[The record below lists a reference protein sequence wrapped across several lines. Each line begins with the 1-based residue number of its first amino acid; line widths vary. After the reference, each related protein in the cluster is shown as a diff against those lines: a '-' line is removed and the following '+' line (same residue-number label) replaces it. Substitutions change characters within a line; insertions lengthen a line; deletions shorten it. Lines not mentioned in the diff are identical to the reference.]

1 MLRLLSNKPNFRE
14 HFLLNLRN
22 QELIILIVTV
32 VIFTGF
38 SIFLDKFFSAGNLL
52 TLMRSVSI
60 LGILSIAMAVVV
72 ISKGID
78 LSLIATLAVGT
89 ALASVLSSGDV
100 LPSIDLPFIYAVILG
115 FIFTAIL
122 CAITGI
128 LVAYWDMASV
138 FVTLAMAGVIYGL
151 GRTLFIR
158 DELNY
163 LPEDAAWLEYLGR
176 GQLFGVPM
184 PIICFLVLAIIM
196 HLLLTKTTFGK
207 FVYSIGDSG
216 LAARTAGVPVR
227 PILVM
232 IFILAGLVAY
242 FAGLLTAGAISSI
255 NTRMVAGSMIYDVLL
270 VVVVGG
276 IGLSGG
282 KGGMHNVILG
292 TLLIGTLLNGM
303 VIMDISFIVQNLIK
317 GIILLLA
324 IMTDTLLN
332 PRDEQTT
339 QQGDI

>member
-1 MLRLLSNKPNFRE
+1 MLNF
-14 HFLLNLRN
+14 RN
-22 QELIILIVTV
+22 QELIILAVTV
-32 VIFTGF
+32 VIFAGF

-100 LPSIDLPFIYAVILG
+100 LPSINLPFIYAVILG
-115 FIFTAIL
+115 FIFTALL
-122 CAITGI
+122 CAMTGI

-163 LPEDAAWLEYLGR
+163 LPEDAVWLEYLGR
-176 GQLFGVPM
+176 GQLFGIPM
-184 PIICFLVLAIIM
+184 PIICFLTLAIVM

-227 PILVM
+227 PILVI

-324 IMTDTLLN
+324 IMTDTILN

>member
-1 MLRLLSNKPNFRE
+1 MFK
-14 HFLLNLRN
+14 LRN
-22 QELIILIVTV
+22 QELIILIITV
-32 VIFTGF
+32 IIFAGF
-38 SIFLDKFFSAGNLL
+38 SVFLDNFFSTGNLL

-100 LPSIDLPFIYAVILG
+100 LPLIDLPFIYAVLIGL
-115 FIFTAIL
+115 IFTSIL

-151 GRTLFIR
+151 GRTLFIG

-163 LPEDAAWLEYLGR
+163 LPEDALWLEYLGR

-184 PIICFLVLAIIM
+184 PIICFLSLALLM

-232 IFILAGLVAY
+232 IFIIAGLVAY

-255 NTRMVAGSMIYDVLL
+255 NTRMVSGSMIYDVLL

-324 IMTDTLLN
+324 IMTDTILN

>member
-1 MLRLLSNKPNFRE
+1 MFK
-14 HFLLNLRN
+14 LRN

-32 VIFTGF
+32 VIFAGF
-38 SIFLDKFFSAGNLL
+38 SVFLDKFFSTGNLL

-122 CAITGI
+122 CAMTGI

-176 GQLFGVPM
+176 GQLFGIPM
-184 PIICFLVLAIIM
+184 PIICFLMLAIIM

-232 IFILAGLVAY
+232 IFILAGTVAY

-324 IMTDTLLN
+324 IMTDTILN

>member
-1 MLRLLSNKPNFRE
+1 MLK
-14 HFLLNLRN
+14 LRN

-32 VIFTGF
+32 VIFAGF
-38 SIFLDKFFSAGNLL
+38 SVFLDKFFSTGNLL

-100 LPSIDLPFIYAVILG
+100 LPLIDLPFIYAVLIGL
-115 FIFTAIL
+115 IFTSIL

-151 GRTLFIR
+151 GRTLFIG

-163 LPEDAAWLEYLGR
+163 LPEDALWLEYLGR

-184 PIICFLVLAIIM
+184 PIICFLSLALLM

-232 IFILAGLVAY
+232 IFIIAGLVAY

-255 NTRMVAGSMIYDVLL
+255 NTRMVSGSMIYDVLL

>member
-1 MLRLLSNKPNFRE
+1 MIK
-14 HFLLNLRN
+14 LRN

-32 VIFTGF
+32 VIFAGF
-38 SIFLDKFFSAGNLL
+38 SVFLDKFFSAGNLL

-100 LPSIDLPFIYAVILG
+100 LPSIDLPFIYAVLIG

-122 CAITGI
+122 CALTGI

-151 GRTLFIR
+151 GRTLFIG

-163 LPEDAAWLEYLGR
+163 LPEDAVWLEYMGR

-184 PIICFLVLAIIM
+184 PIICFLSLAFLM
-196 HLLLTKTTFGK
+196 HLVLTKTTFGK

-232 IFILAGLVAY
+232 IFIIAGLVAY

-255 NTRMVAGSMIYDVLL
+255 NTRMVSGSMIYDVLL

-317 GIILLLA
+317 GIILLVA
-324 IMTDTLLN
+324 IMTDTILN

>member
-1 MLRLLSNKPNFRE
+1 MGIL
-14 HFLLNLRN
+14 LLNLRN

-38 SIFLDKFFSAGNLL
+38 SIFLDKFFSTGNLL

-128 LVAYWDMASV
+128 LVVYWDMASV

-163 LPEDAAWLEYLGR
+163 LPEDAAWLEYLG
-176 GQLFGVPM
+176 GGNY
-184 PIICFLVLAIIM
+184 LV
-196 HLLLTKTTFGK
+196 
-207 FVYSIGDSG
+207 Y
-216 LAARTAGVPVR
+216 
-227 PILVM
+227 
-232 IFILAGLVAY
+232 
-242 FAGLLTAGAISSI
+242 
-255 NTRMVAGSMIYDVLL
+255 
-270 VVVVGG
+270 
-276 IGLSGG
+276 
-282 KGGMHNVILG
+282 
-292 TLLIGTLLNGM
+292 
-303 VIMDISFIVQNLIK
+303 QC
-317 GIILLLA
+317 
-324 IMTDTLLN
+324 
-332 PRDEQTT
+332 Q
-339 QQGDI
+339 

>member
-1 MLRLLSNKPNFRE
+1 
-14 HFLLNLRN
+14 
-22 QELIILIVTV
+22 
-32 VIFTGF
+32 
-38 SIFLDKFFSAGNLL
+38 
-52 TLMRSVSI
+52 
-60 LGILSIAMAVVV
+60 MAVVV

-115 FIFTAIL
+115 FIFTALL
-122 CAITGI
+122 CAMTGI

-163 LPEDAAWLEYLGR
+163 LPEDAVWLEYLGR
-176 GQLFGVPM
+176 GQLFGIPM
-184 PIICFLVLAIIM
+184 PIICFLTLAIVM

-317 GIILLLA
+317 GIILLVA
-324 IMTDTLLN
+324 IMTDTILN

>member
-1 MLRLLSNKPNFRE
+1 MFK
-14 HFLLNLRN
+14 LRN

-32 VIFTGF
+32 VIFAGF
-38 SIFLDKFFSAGNLL
+38 SVFLDKFFSTGNLL

-122 CAITGI
+122 CAMTGI

-176 GQLFGVPM
+176 GQLFGIPM
-184 PIICFLVLAIIM
+184 PIICFLMLAIIM
-196 HLLLTKTTFGK
+196 HLMLTKTTFGK

-232 IFILAGLVAY
+232 IFILAGTVAY

-303 VIMDISFIVQNLIK
+303 VIMDISFIVQNSIK

-324 IMTDTLLN
+324 IMTDTILN

>member
-1 MLRLLSNKPNFRE
+1 
-14 HFLLNLRN
+14 
-22 QELIILIVTV
+22 
-32 VIFTGF
+32 
-38 SIFLDKFFSAGNLL
+38 
-52 TLMRSVSI
+52 MRSVSI

-100 LPSIDLPFIYAVILG
+100 LPSIDLPFIYAVLIGL
-115 FIFTAIL
+115 IFTAIL

-151 GRTLFIR
+151 GRTLFIG

-163 LPEDAAWLEYLGR
+163 LPEDAVWLEYLGR

-184 PIICFLVLAIIM
+184 PIICFLSLAFLM
-196 HLLLTKTTFGK
+196 HLVLTKTTFGK

-232 IFILAGLVAY
+232 IFIIAGVVAY

-255 NTRMVAGSMIYDVLL
+255 NTRMVSGSMIYDVLL

-317 GIILLLA
+317 GIILLVA
-324 IMTDTLLN
+324 IMTDTILN

>member
-1 MLRLLSNKPNFRE
+1 MLK
-14 HFLLNLRN
+14 LRN
-22 QELIILIVTV
+22 QELIILIVTI
-32 VIFTGF
+32 VIFAGF
-38 SIFLDKFFSAGNLL
+38 SVFLDKFFSTGNLL

-122 CAITGI
+122 CAMTGV

-176 GQLFGVPM
+176 GQLFGIPM
-184 PIICFLVLAIIM
+184 PIICFLMLAIIM
-196 HLLLTKTTFGK
+196 HLMLTKTTFGK

-232 IFILAGLVAY
+232 IFILAGTVAY

>member
-1 MLRLLSNKPNFRE
+1 
-14 HFLLNLRN
+14 
-22 QELIILIVTV
+22 
-32 VIFTGF
+32 
-38 SIFLDKFFSAGNLL
+38 
-52 TLMRSVSI
+52 MRSVSI

-89 ALASVLSSGDV
+89 ALASVLSSADV
-100 LPSIDLPFIYAVILG
+100 LPSIDLPLVYAVLLG
-115 FIFTAIL
+115 LLFTAIL

-151 GRTLFIR
+151 GRTLFIG

-163 LPEDAAWLEYLGR
+163 LPEDAVWLEYLGR
-176 GQLFGVPM
+176 GQLLGVPM
-184 PIICFLVLAIIM
+184 PIICFLSLAFIM
-196 HLLLTKTTFGK
+196 HLVLTQTTFGK

-227 PILVM
+227 PILVI
-232 IFILAGLVAY
+232 IFIIAGVVAY

-255 NTRMVAGSMIYDVLL
+255 NTRMVSGSMIYDVLL

-324 IMTDTLLN
+324 IMTDTILN

>member
-1 MLRLLSNKPNFRE
+1 MLPLV
-14 HFLLNLRN
+14 FLNPSGIHNLFKLRN
-22 QELIILIVTV
+22 QELIILIVT
-32 VIFTGF
+32 IFIFAGF
-38 SIFLDKFFSAGNLL
+38 SIFLDKFFSTGNLL

-78 LSLIATLAVGT
+78 LSLIATLAIGT
-89 ALASVLSSGDV
+89 ALASVLSSADV
-100 LPSIDLPFIYAVILG
+100 LPSIDLPFVYAVLLG
-115 FIFTAIL
+115 FLFTAIL

-151 GRTLFIR
+151 GRTLFIG

-163 LPEDAAWLEYLGR
+163 LPPDAGWLEYLGR
-176 GQLFGVPM
+176 GQLLSIPM
-184 PIICFLVLAIIM
+184 PIICFLTLAFVM
-196 HLLLTKTTFGK
+196 HLVLTKTTFGK

-255 NTRMVAGSMIYDVLL
+255 NTRMVSGSMIYDVLL

-317 GIILLLA
+317 GMILLIA
-324 IMTDTLLN
+324 IMTDTILN

>member
-1 MLRLLSNKPNFRE
+1 MIK
-14 HFLLNLRN
+14 LRN
-22 QELIILIVTV
+22 QELIILIVTI
-32 VIFTGF
+32 VIFSGF
-38 SIFLDKFFSAGNLL
+38 SVFLDKFFSTGNLL

-89 ALASVLSSGDV
+89 ALASVLSSADV
-100 LPSIDLPFIYAVILG
+100 LPSIDLPFVYAVLLG
-115 FIFTAIL
+115 LLFTAIL

-151 GRTLFIR
+151 GRTLFIG

-163 LPEDAAWLEYLGR
+163 LPEDAVWLEYLGR
-176 GQLFGVPM
+176 GQLLGVPM
-184 PIICFLVLAIIM
+184 PIICFLSLAFIM
-196 HLLLTKTTFGK
+196 HLVLTQTTFGK

-227 PILVM
+227 PILVI
-232 IFILAGLVAY
+232 IFIIAGVVAY

-255 NTRMVAGSMIYDVLL
+255 NTRMVSGSMIYDVLL

-324 IMTDTLLN
+324 IMTDTILN

>member
-1 MLRLLSNKPNFRE
+1 MIK
-14 HFLLNLRN
+14 LRN

-32 VIFTGF
+32 VIFAGF
-38 SIFLDKFFSAGNLL
+38 SVFLDKFFSTGNLL

-89 ALASVLSSGDV
+89 ALASVLSSADV
-100 LPSIDLPFIYAVILG
+100 LPSIDLPFVYAVLLG
-115 FIFTAIL
+115 LLFTAIL

-151 GRTLFIR
+151 GRTLFIG

-163 LPEDAAWLEYLGR
+163 LPEDAVWLEYLGR
-176 GQLFGVPM
+176 GQLLGVPM
-184 PIICFLVLAIIM
+184 PIICFLSLAFIM
-196 HLLLTKTTFGK
+196 HLVLTQTTFGK

-227 PILVM
+227 PILVI
-232 IFILAGLVAY
+232 IFIIAGVVAY

-324 IMTDTLLN
+324 IMTDTILN

>member
-1 MLRLLSNKPNFRE
+1 M
-14 HFLLNLRN
+14 LNLRN
-22 QELIILIVTV
+22 QELIILIVTI

-115 FIFTAIL
+115 FVFTAIL
-122 CAITGI
+122 CAMTGI

-184 PIICFLVLAIIM
+184 PIICFLMLAIIM

>member
-1 MLRLLSNKPNFRE
+1 MFK
-14 HFLLNLRN
+14 LRN

-32 VIFTGF
+32 VIFVGF
-38 SIFLDKFFSAGNLL
+38 SVFLDKFFSTGNLL

-100 LPSIDLPFIYAVILG
+100 LPLIDLPFIYAVLIGL
-115 FIFTAIL
+115 IFTSIL

-151 GRTLFIR
+151 GRTLFIG

-163 LPEDAAWLEYLGR
+163 LPEDALWLEYLGR

-184 PIICFLVLAIIM
+184 PIICFLSLALLM

-232 IFILAGLVAY
+232 IFIIAGLVAY

-255 NTRMVAGSMIYDVLL
+255 NTRMVSGSMIYDVLL

-324 IMTDTLLN
+324 IMTDTILN

>member
-1 MLRLLSNKPNFRE
+1 MIK
-14 HFLLNLRN
+14 LRN
-22 QELIILIVTV
+22 QELIIFIVTV
-32 VIFTGF
+32 VIFAGF
-38 SIFLDKFFSAGNLL
+38 SIFLDKFFSTGNLL

-89 ALASVLSSGDV
+89 ALASVMSSPDV
-100 LPSIDLPFIYAVILG
+100 LPSFDLPFMYAVLLG
-115 FIFTAIL
+115 FLFTAIL

-151 GRTLFIR
+151 GRTLFIG

-163 LPEDAAWLEYLGR
+163 LPEDAIWLEYLGR
-176 GQLFGVPM
+176 GQLLGVPM
-184 PIICFLVLAIIM
+184 PIICFLSLAFVM
-196 HLLLTKTTFGK
+196 HLVLTKTTFGK

-227 PILVM
+227 PILVI
-232 IFILAGLVAY
+232 IFIIAGLVAY

-255 NTRMVAGSMIYDVLL
+255 NTRMVSGSMIYDVLL

-317 GIILLLA
+317 GIILLIA
-324 IMTDTLLN
+324 IMTDTILN

>member
-1 MLRLLSNKPNFRE
+1 MLKF
-14 HFLLNLRN
+14 RN

-32 VIFTGF
+32 VIFAGF
-38 SIFLDKFFSAGNLL
+38 SVFLDKFFSTGNLL

-100 LPSIDLPFIYAVILG
+100 LPSIDLPFIYAVLIG

-122 CAITGI
+122 CGLTGI

-151 GRTLFIR
+151 GRTLFIG

-163 LPEDAAWLEYLGR
+163 LPEDAVWLEYMGR

-184 PIICFLVLAIIM
+184 PIICFLSLAFLM
-196 HLLLTKTTFGK
+196 HLVLTKTTFGK

-232 IFILAGLVAY
+232 IFIIAGLVAY

-255 NTRMVAGSMIYDVLL
+255 NTRMVSGSMIYDVLL

-317 GIILLLA
+317 GIILLVA
-324 IMTDTLLN
+324 IMTDTILN

>member
-1 MLRLLSNKPNFRE
+1 MFK
-14 HFLLNLRN
+14 LRN

-32 VIFTGF
+32 VIFAGF
-38 SIFLDKFFSAGNLL
+38 SVFLDKFFSTGNLL

-122 CAITGI
+122 CAMTGI

-184 PIICFLVLAIIM
+184 PIICFLMLAIIM

-232 IFILAGLVAY
+232 IFILAGTVAY

-324 IMTDTLLN
+324 IMTDTL
-332 PRDEQTT
+332 
-339 QQGDI
+339 

>member
-1 MLRLLSNKPNFRE
+1 MLK
-14 HFLLNLRN
+14 LRN
-22 QELIILIVTV
+22 QELIILIVTI
-32 VIFTGF
+32 VIFAGF
-38 SIFLDKFFSAGNLL
+38 SVFLDKFFSTGNLL

-100 LPSIDLPFIYAVILG
+100 LPSIDLPFIYAVVLG

-122 CAITGI
+122 CAMTGI

-184 PIICFLVLAIIM
+184 PIICFLMLAIIM

-232 IFILAGLVAY
+232 IFILAGTVAY

>member
-1 MLRLLSNKPNFRE
+1 MLKF
-14 HFLLNLRN
+14 RN

-32 VIFTGF
+32 VIFAGF
-38 SIFLDKFFSAGNLL
+38 SVFLDKFFSTGNLL

-100 LPSIDLPFIYAVILG
+100 LPSIDLPFIYAVLIG
-115 FIFTAIL
+115 FIFTALL
-122 CAITGI
+122 CAMTGI

-151 GRTLFIR
+151 GRTLFIG

-163 LPEDAAWLEYLGR
+163 LPEDAVWLEYMGR

-184 PIICFLVLAIIM
+184 PIICFLSLAFLM
-196 HLLLTKTTFGK
+196 HLVLTKTTFGK

-232 IFILAGLVAY
+232 IFIIAGLVAY

-255 NTRMVAGSMIYDVLL
+255 NTRMVSGSMIYDVLL

-317 GIILLLA
+317 GIILLVA
-324 IMTDTLLN
+324 IMTDTILN

>member
-1 MLRLLSNKPNFRE
+1 MLK
-14 HFLLNLRN
+14 LRN

-32 VIFTGF
+32 VIFAGF
-38 SIFLDKFFSAGNLL
+38 SVFLDKFFSTGNLL

-122 CAITGI
+122 CAMTGI

-184 PIICFLVLAIIM
+184 PIICFLMLAIIM

-232 IFILAGLVAY
+232 IFILAGTVAY

-324 IMTDTLLN
+324 IMTDTILN

>member
-1 MLRLLSNKPNFRE
+1 
-14 HFLLNLRN
+14 
-22 QELIILIVTV
+22 
-32 VIFTGF
+32 
-38 SIFLDKFFSAGNLL
+38 
-52 TLMRSVSI
+52 MRSVSI

-100 LPSIDLPFIYAVILG
+100 LPSIDLPFIYAVLIG

-122 CAITGI
+122 CALTGI

-151 GRTLFIR
+151 GRTLFIG

-163 LPEDAAWLEYLGR
+163 LPEDAVWLEYMGR

-184 PIICFLVLAIIM
+184 PIICFLSLAFLM
-196 HLLLTKTTFGK
+196 HLVLTKTTFGK

-232 IFILAGLVAY
+232 IFIIAGLVAY

-255 NTRMVAGSMIYDVLL
+255 NTRMVSGSMIYDVLL

-317 GIILLLA
+317 GIILLVA
-324 IMTDTLLN
+324 IMTDTILN

>member
-1 MLRLLSNKPNFRE
+1 M
-14 HFLLNLRN
+14 LNLRN
-22 QELIILIVTV
+22 QEIIILIVTAA
-32 VIFTGF
+32 IFAGF

-60 LGILSIAMAVVV
+60 LGILSIAMAIVV

-89 ALASVLSSGDV
+89 ALPSVLSSGDV
-100 LPSIDLPFIYAVILG
+100 LPSIDLPFVYAVVLG
-115 FIFTAIL
+115 LIFTAIL

-151 GRTLFIR
+151 GRTLFIG

-163 LPEDAAWLEYLGR
+163 LPEDAVWLEYMGR

-184 PIICFLVLAIIM
+184 PIICFLSLACLM
-196 HLLLTKTTFGK
+196 HLVLTKTTFGK

-232 IFILAGLVAY
+232 IFIIAGLVAY

-255 NTRMVAGSMIYDVLL
+255 NTRMVSGSMIYDVLL

-317 GIILLLA
+317 GIILLVA
-324 IMTDTLLN
+324 ITTDTILN

>member
-1 MLRLLSNKPNFRE
+1 MFK
-14 HFLLNLRN
+14 LRN

-32 VIFTGF
+32 VIFAGF
-38 SIFLDKFFSAGNLL
+38 SLFLDKFFSTGNLL

-89 ALASVLSSGDV
+89 ALASVLSSEDV

-122 CAITGI
+122 CAMTGI

-184 PIICFLVLAIIM
+184 PIICFLMLAIIM

-232 IFILAGLVAY
+232 IFILAGTVAY

>member
-1 MLRLLSNKPNFRE
+1 MFK
-14 HFLLNLRN
+14 LRN

-32 VIFTGF
+32 VIFAGF
-38 SIFLDKFFSAGNLL
+38 SVFLDKFFSTGNLL

-122 CAITGI
+122 CAMTGI

-151 GRTLFIR
+151 GRTLFIG

-163 LPEDAAWLEYLGR
+163 LPEDALWLEYLGR

-184 PIICFLVLAIIM
+184 PIICFLSLALLM

-232 IFILAGLVAY
+232 IFIIAGLVAY

-255 NTRMVAGSMIYDVLL
+255 NTRMVSGSMIYDVLL

-324 IMTDTLLN
+324 IMTDTILN

>member
-1 MLRLLSNKPNFRE
+1 M
-14 HFLLNLRN
+14 
-22 QELIILIVTV
+22 IILIVTV
-32 VIFTGF
+32 VIFAGF
-38 SIFLDKFFSAGNLL
+38 SVFLDKFFSTGNLL

-100 LPSIDLPFIYAVILG
+100 LPSIDLPFIYAVLIG

-122 CAITGI
+122 CALTGI

-151 GRTLFIR
+151 GRTLFIG

-163 LPEDAAWLEYLGR
+163 LPEDAVWLEYMGR

-184 PIICFLVLAIIM
+184 PIICFLSLAFLM
-196 HLLLTKTTFGK
+196 HLVLTKTTFGK

-232 IFILAGLVAY
+232 IFIIAGLVAY

-255 NTRMVAGSMIYDVLL
+255 NTRMVSGSMIYDVLL

-317 GIILLLA
+317 GIILLVA
-324 IMTDTLLN
+324 IMTDTILN

>member
-1 MLRLLSNKPNFRE
+1 MLKF
-14 HFLLNLRN
+14 RN

-32 VIFTGF
+32 VIFAGF
-38 SIFLDKFFSAGNLL
+38 SVFLDKFFSTGNLL

-100 LPSIDLPFIYAVILG
+100 LPSIDLPFIYAVLIG
-115 FIFTAIL
+115 FMFTAIL
-122 CAITGI
+122 CALTGI

-151 GRTLFIR
+151 GRTLFIG

-163 LPEDAAWLEYLGR
+163 LPEDAVWLEYMGR

-184 PIICFLVLAIIM
+184 PIICFLSLAFLM
-196 HLLLTKTTFGK
+196 HLVLTKTTFGK

-232 IFILAGLVAY
+232 IFIIAGLVAY

-255 NTRMVAGSMIYDVLL
+255 NTRMVSGSMIYDVLL

-317 GIILLLA
+317 GIILLVA
-324 IMTDTLLN
+324 IMTDTILN

>member
-1 MLRLLSNKPNFRE
+1 MFK
-14 HFLLNLRN
+14 LRN

-32 VIFTGF
+32 VIFAGF
-38 SIFLDKFFSAGNLL
+38 SVFLDKFFSTGNLL

-100 LPSIDLPFIYAVILG
+100 LPSIDLPFTYAVILG

-122 CAITGI
+122 CAMTGI

-184 PIICFLVLAIIM
+184 PIICFLMLAIIM

-232 IFILAGLVAY
+232 IFILAGTVAY

>member
-1 MLRLLSNKPNFRE
+1 MLK
-14 HFLLNLRN
+14 LRN

-32 VIFTGF
+32 VIFAGF
-38 SIFLDKFFSAGNLL
+38 SVFLDKFFSTGNLL

-100 LPSIDLPFIYAVILG
+100 LPLIDLPFIYAVLIGL
-115 FIFTAIL
+115 IFTSIL

-151 GRTLFIR
+151 GRTLFIG

-163 LPEDAAWLEYLGR
+163 LPEDALWLEYLGR

-184 PIICFLVLAIIM
+184 PIICFLSLALLM

-232 IFILAGLVAY
+232 IFIIAGLVAY

-255 NTRMVAGSMIYDVLL
+255 NTRMVSGSMIYDVLL

-324 IMTDTLLN
+324 IMTDTILN

>member
-1 MLRLLSNKPNFRE
+1 MFK
-14 HFLLNLRN
+14 LRN

-32 VIFTGF
+32 SIFGGF
-38 SIFLDKFFSAGNLL
+38 SIFLDKFFSTGNLL

-78 LSLIATLAVGT
+78 LSLIATLAIGT
-89 ALASVLSSGDV
+89 VLASVLSSPDV
-100 LPSIDLPFIYAVILG
+100 LPFIDLPFVYAVLLG
-115 FIFTAIL
+115 FLFTAIL

-151 GRTLFIR
+151 GRTLFIG

-163 LPEDAAWLEYLGR
+163 LPEDAVWLEYLGR

-184 PIICFLVLAIIM
+184 PIICFLSLALVM
-196 HLLLTKTTFGK
+196 HLVLTQTTFGK

-255 NTRMVAGSMIYDVLL
+255 NTRMVSGSLIYDVLL

-317 GIILLLA
+317 GIILLIA
-324 IMTDTLLN
+324 IMTDTILN

>member
-1 MLRLLSNKPNFRE
+1 
-14 HFLLNLRN
+14 
-22 QELIILIVTV
+22 V
-32 VIFTGF
+32 
-38 SIFLDKFFSAGNLL
+38 FLDKFFSTGNLL

-122 CAITGI
+122 CAMTGI

-184 PIICFLVLAIIM
+184 PIICFLMLAIIM

-232 IFILAGLVAY
+232 IFILAGTVAY

-324 IMTDTLLN
+324 IMTDTILN

>member
-1 MLRLLSNKPNFRE
+1 MFK
-14 HFLLNLRN
+14 LRN

-32 VIFTGF
+32 VIFAGF
-38 SIFLDKFFSAGNLL
+38 SVFLDKFFSTGNLL

-122 CAITGI
+122 CAMTGI

-176 GQLFGVPM
+176 GQLFGIPM
-184 PIICFLVLAIIM
+184 PIICFLMLAIIM
-196 HLLLTKTTFGK
+196 HLMLTKTTFGK

-232 IFILAGLVAY
+232 IFILAGTVAY

>member
-1 MLRLLSNKPNFRE
+1 MFK
-14 HFLLNLRN
+14 LRN
-22 QELIILIVTV
+22 QELIILIVT
-32 VIFTGF
+32 IFIFGGF

-78 LSLIATLAVGT
+78 LSLIATLAIGT
-89 ALASVLSSGDV
+89 ALASVLSSADV
-100 LPSIDLPFIYAVILG
+100 LPSIDLPFVYAVLLG
-115 FIFTAIL
+115 FLFTAIL

-151 GRTLFIR
+151 GRTLFIG

-163 LPEDAAWLEYLGR
+163 LPPDAGWLEYLGR
-176 GQLFGVPM
+176 GQLLSIPM
-184 PIICFLVLAIIM
+184 PIICFLTLAFVM
-196 HLLLTKTTFGK
+196 HLVLTKTTFGK

-255 NTRMVAGSMIYDVLL
+255 NTRMVSGSMIYDVLL

-317 GIILLLA
+317 GIILLIA
-324 IMTDTLLN
+324 IMTDTILN

>member
-184 PIICFLVLAIIM
+184 PIICFLMLAIIM

-324 IMTDTLLN
+324 IMTDTILN

>member
-1 MLRLLSNKPNFRE
+1 MFK
-14 HFLLNLRN
+14 LRN

-32 VIFTGF
+32 VIFAGF
-38 SIFLDKFFSAGNLL
+38 SVFLDKFFSTGNLL

-122 CAITGI
+122 CAMTGV

-184 PIICFLVLAIIM
+184 PIICFLMLAIIM

-232 IFILAGLVAY
+232 IFILAGTVAY
-242 FAGLLTAGAISSI
+242 SAGLLTAGAISSI

-324 IMTDTLLN
+324 IMTDTILN

>member
-1 MLRLLSNKPNFRE
+1 MFK
-14 HFLLNLRN
+14 LRN
-22 QELIILIVTV
+22 QELIILIITV
-32 VIFTGF
+32 AIFAGF
-38 SIFLDKFFSAGNLL
+38 SVFLDNFFSTGNLL

-122 CAITGI
+122 CAMTGV

-184 PIICFLVLAIIM
+184 PIICFLMLAIIM

-232 IFILAGLVAY
+232 IFILAGTVAY

-324 IMTDTLLN
+324 IMTDTILN

>member
-1 MLRLLSNKPNFRE
+1 MLK
-14 HFLLNLRN
+14 LRN

-32 VIFTGF
+32 VIFAGF
-38 SIFLDKFFSAGNLL
+38 SIFLDKFFSTGNLL

-100 LPSIDLPFIYAVILG
+100 LPSIDLPFIYAVLIGLV
-115 FIFTAIL
+115 FTALL
-122 CAITGI
+122 CAITGV

-151 GRTLFIR
+151 GRTLFIG

-163 LPEDAAWLEYLGR
+163 LPEDAFWLEYLGR

-184 PIICFLVLAIIM
+184 PIICFLSLAFLM
-196 HLLLTKTTFGK
+196 HLGLTKTTFGK

-232 IFILAGLVAY
+232 IFIIAGLVAY

-255 NTRMVAGSMIYDVLL
+255 NTRMVSGSMIYDVLL

-317 GIILLLA
+317 GIILLVA
-324 IMTDTLLN
+324 IMTDTILN

>member
-1 MLRLLSNKPNFRE
+1 MFK
-14 HFLLNLRN
+14 LRN
-22 QELIILIVTV
+22 QEWIILIVTI

-38 SIFLDKFFSAGNLL
+38 SVFLDKFFSTGNLL

-89 ALASVLSSGDV
+89 ALASVLSSADV
-100 LPSIDLPFIYAVILG
+100 LPSIDLPFVYAVLLG
-115 FIFTAIL
+115 LLFTAIL

-151 GRTLFIR
+151 GRTLFIG

-163 LPEDAAWLEYLGR
+163 LPEDAVWLEYLGR

-184 PIICFLVLAIIM
+184 PIICFLSLAVIM

-227 PILVM
+227 PILVI

-317 GIILLLA
+317 GIILLVA
-324 IMTDTLLN
+324 IMTDTILN